1 MLYRKIASKIES
13 FLKSE
18 KKRMLVVSGA
28 RQVGKSYI
36 IREVGMRLY
45 SNFIEVNMEEDKQSN
60 RLFENARTVEDFM
73 IALSTIAGAKMKDS
87 EKTLV
92 FIDEIQAYSHL
103 LTLAK
108 FLVED
113 GRFTYIASGSQLGIA
128 LKTTQSIP
136 IGSIELLSMYPLDFE
151 EFLIANGVGEL
162 LINEMRRKF
171 EAKEALNESLHM
183 KVMDYFRKY
192 LLVGGMPSAVNT
204 YLSEHNMVSVR
215 NIHRDISLL
224 YKNDAAKYESESLR
238 KLKIQRIYDM
248 VPSNLEKVKKRIV
261 AKDIELKK
269 GKRMADYQD
278 EFEYLISSGITLE
291 VQAISKPSYPLVEN
305 SGKNLLKLY
314 MSDIGLLTGILYHN
328 DVLPIMNDKCGVNLG
343 SVYENV
349 VAQELK
355 AHGFKLY
362 YYDNKKNGEVDFLID
377 SVDLMSVLPIEV
389 KSGKDYYIHTAL
401 NNLLKVD
408 EYKISNGIVFSN
420 EAKVYNN
427 GNVIYMPIYYV
438 MFLRSSAFDNSE
450 FVYILNSATL

>member
-224 YKNDAAKYESESLR
+224 YKNDATKYESESLR

-377 SVDLMSVLPIEV
+377 SVDLLSALPIEV

-420 EAKVYNN
+420 EEKVYNN

-450 FVYILNSATL
+450 FVYI

>member
-377 SVDLMSVLPIEV
+377 SVDLMSVLPIKV

-408 EYKISNGIVFSN
+408 EYKITNGIVFSN
-420 EAKVYNN
+420 EEKVYNN

-450 FVYILNSATL
+450 FVYI

>member
-215 NIHRDISLL
+215 NIHRDINLL

-328 DVLPIMNDKCGVNLG
+328 DVLPIMNDKCVVNLG

-408 EYKISNGIVFSN
+408 EYKITNGIVFSN
-420 EAKVYNN
+420 EEKVYNN

-450 FVYILNSATL
+450 FVYI

>member
-355 AHGFKLY
+355 AHEFKLY

-420 EAKVYNN
+420 EEKVYNN

-450 FVYILNSATL
+450 FVYI

>member
-13 FLKSE
+13 FLKSG

-45 SNFIEVNMEEDKQSN
+45 SNFIEVNMEVDKQSN

-73 IALSTIAGAKMKDS
+73 IALSTIAGAKMKDN

-215 NIHRDISLL
+215 NIHRDINLL

-328 DVLPIMNDKCGVNLG
+328 DVQPIMNDKCGVNLG

-377 SVDLMSVLPIEV
+377 SVDLLSVLPIEV

-401 NNLLKVD
+401 NNLLKVE

-420 EAKVYNN
+420 EAKVYTN
-427 GNVIYMPIYYV
+427 GNVIYMPIYFV

-450 FVYILNSATL
+450 FVYI

>member
-60 RLFENARTVEDFM
+60 RLFEKARTVEDFM

-420 EAKVYNN
+420 EEKVYNN

-450 FVYILNSATL
+450 FVYI

>member
-13 FLKSE
+13 FLKLG
-18 KKRMLVVSGA
+18 KKQMLVVSGA

-36 IREVGMRLY
+36 IREVGMKLY

-328 DVLPIMNDKCGVNLG
+328 DVQPIMNDKCGVNLE

-377 SVDLMSVLPIEV
+377 SVDLLSVLPIEV

-401 NNLLKVD
+401 NNLLKVE
-408 EYKISNGIVFSN
+408 EYKITNGIVFSN
-420 EAKVYNN
+420 EAKVYTN

-450 FVYILNSATL
+450 FVYI

>member
-13 FLKSE
+13 FLKLE

-224 YKNDAAKYESESLR
+224 YKNDATKCESESLR

-377 SVDLMSVLPIEV
+377 SVDLLSALPIEV

-408 EYKISNGIVFSN
+408 EYKITNGIVFSN
-420 EAKVYNN
+420 EEKVYNN

-450 FVYILNSATL
+450 FVYI

>member
-108 FLVED
+108 FLVDD

-377 SVDLMSVLPIEV
+377 SVDLLSALPIEV

-408 EYKISNGIVFSN
+408 EYKITNGIVFSN
-420 EAKVYNN
+420 EEKVYNN

-450 FVYILNSATL
+450 FVYI

>member
-215 NIHRDISLL
+215 NIRRDISLL
-224 YKNDAAKYESESLR
+224 YKNEEKKYESESLR

-420 EAKVYNN
+420 EEKVYNN

-450 FVYILNSATL
+450 FVYI

>member
-113 GRFTYIASGSQLGIA
+113 GRFTNIASGSQLGIA

-377 SVDLMSVLPIEV
+377 SVDLMSALPIEV

-408 EYKISNGIVFSN
+408 EYKITNGIVFSN
-420 EAKVYNN
+420 EEKVYNN

-450 FVYILNSATL
+450 FVYI

>member
-1 MLYRKIASKIES
+1 MLYRKIALKIES

-377 SVDLMSVLPIEV
+377 SVDLMSALPIEV

-408 EYKISNGIVFSN
+408 EYKITNGIVFSN
-420 EAKVYNN
+420 EEKVYNN

-450 FVYILNSATL
+450 FVYI

>member
-113 GRFTYIASGSQLGIA
+113 GRFSYIASGSQLGIA

-215 NIHRDISLL
+215 NIHRDINLL

-328 DVLPIMNDKCGVNLG
+328 DVQPIMNDKCGVNLG

-377 SVDLMSVLPIEV
+377 SVDLLSVLPIEV

-420 EAKVYNN
+420 EAKVYTN

-450 FVYILNSATL
+450 FVYI

>member
-362 YYDNKKNGEVDFLID
+362 YYYNKKNGEVDFLID

-420 EAKVYNN
+420 EEKVYNN

-450 FVYILNSATL
+450 FVYI

>member
-377 SVDLMSVLPIEV
+377 SVDLLSALPIEV

-401 NNLLKVD
+401 NNILKVD
-408 EYKISNGIVFSN
+408 EYKITNGIVFSN

-438 MFLRSSAFDNSE
+438 MILRSSAFDNSE
-450 FVYILNSATL
+450 CVYI

>member
-60 RLFENARTVEDFM
+60 RLFEKARTVEDFM

-291 VQAISKPSYPLVEN
+291 VQAIIKPSYPLVEN

-377 SVDLMSVLPIEV
+377 SVDLLSALPIEV

-420 EAKVYNN
+420 EEKVYNN

-450 FVYILNSATL
+450 FVYI

>member
-113 GRFTYIASGSQLGIA
+113 GRFIYIASGSQLGIA

-377 SVDLMSVLPIEV
+377 SVDLMSALPIEV

-401 NNLLKVD
+401 NNLLKVA

-420 EAKVYNN
+420 EEKVYNN

-450 FVYILNSATL
+450 FVYI

>member
-18 KKRMLVVSGA
+18 KRRMLVVSGA

-73 IALSTIAGAKMKDS
+73 IALSSIAGAKMKDN

-92 FIDEIQAYSHL
+92 FIVEIQAYSHL

-128 LKTTQSIP
+128 LKSTQSIP

-171 EAKEALNESLHM
+171 ENKDALNESLHM

-261 AKDIELKK
+261 VKDIELKK

-328 DVLPIMNDKCGVNLG
+328 DVQPIMNDKCGVNLE

-377 SVDLMSVLPIEV
+377 SVDLLSVLPIEV

-401 NNLLKVD
+401 NNLMKVG
-408 EYKISNGIVFSN
+408 EYKISKGIVFSN
-420 EAKVYNN
+420 EAKVYTN

-450 FVYILNSATL
+450 YVYI

>member
-13 FLKSE
+13 FLKLG

-73 IALSTIAGAKMKDS
+73 IALSSIAGAKMKDN

-128 LKTTQSIP
+128 LKSTQSIP

-171 EAKEALNESLHM
+171 ETKDALNESLHM

-261 AKDIELKK
+261 VKDIELKK

-328 DVLPIMNDKCGVNLG
+328 DVQPIMNDKCGVNLG

-377 SVDLMSVLPIEV
+377 SVDLLSVLPIEV

-401 NNLLKVD
+401 NNLMKVG
-408 EYKISNGIVFSN
+408 EYKISKGIVFSN
-420 EAKVYNN
+420 EARVYTN
-427 GNVIYMPIYYV
+427 GNVIYMPIYFV

-450 FVYILNSATL
+450 YVYI

>member
-1 MLYRKIASKIES
+1 MLYRKIASKSER
-13 FLKSE
+13 FVKSE

-420 EAKVYNN
+420 EEKVYNN

-450 FVYILNSATL
+450 FVYI

>member
-171 EAKEALNESLHM
+171 EAKEVLNESLHM

-450 FVYILNSATL
+450 FVYI

>member
-377 SVDLMSVLPIEV
+377 SVDLMSALPIEV

-420 EAKVYNN
+420 EEKVYNN

-450 FVYILNSATL
+450 FVYI

>member
-362 YYDNKKNGEVDFLID
+362 YYYNKKNGEVDFLID
-377 SVDLMSVLPIEV
+377 SVDLLSALPIEV

-408 EYKISNGIVFSN
+408 EYKITNGIVFSN
-420 EAKVYNN
+420 EEKVYNN

-450 FVYILNSATL
+450 FVYI

>member
-36 IREVGMRLY
+36 IREVGMKLY

-192 LLVGGMPSAVNT
+192 LLVGGMPSAVKT

-215 NIHRDISLL
+215 NIHRDINLL

-362 YYDNKKNGEVDFLID
+362 YYYNKKNGEVDFLID

-420 EAKVYNN
+420 EAKVYTN

-450 FVYILNSATL
+450 FVYI

>member
-1 MLYRKIASKIES
+1 MLYRKIASTIES

-113 GRFTYIASGSQLGIA
+113 GRFAYIASGSQLGIA

-215 NIHRDISLL
+215 NIHRDINLL

-377 SVDLMSVLPIEV
+377 SVDLMSALPIEV

-408 EYKISNGIVFSN
+408 EYKITNGIVFSN
-420 EAKVYNN
+420 EEKVYNN

-450 FVYILNSATL
+450 FVYI

>member
-171 EAKEALNESLHM
+171 EAKEVLNESLHM

-215 NIHRDISLL
+215 NIHRDINLL
-224 YKNDAAKYESESLR
+224 YKNDAAKCESESLR

-408 EYKISNGIVFSN
+408 EYKINNGIVFSN
-420 EAKVYNN
+420 EEKVYNN

-450 FVYILNSATL
+450 FVYI

>member
-377 SVDLMSVLPIEV
+377 SVDLMSALPIEV
-389 KSGKDYYIHTAL
+389 KSGKDYYIYTAL

-408 EYKISNGIVFSN
+408 EYKITNGIVFSN
-420 EAKVYNN
+420 EEKVYNN
-427 GNVIYMPIYYV
+427 GNVIYMSIYYV

-450 FVYILNSATL
+450 FVYI

>member
-215 NIHRDISLL
+215 NIHRDINLL
-224 YKNDAAKYESESLR
+224 YKNDAAKCESESLR

-408 EYKISNGIVFSN
+408 EYKITNGIVFSN

-450 FVYILNSATL
+450 FVYI

>member
-1 MLYRKIASKIES
+1 
-13 FLKSE
+13 
-18 KKRMLVVSGA
+18 MLVVSGA

-45 SNFIEVNMEEDKQSN
+45 SNFIEVNMEVDKQSN

-215 NIHRDISLL
+215 NIHRDINLL

-305 SGKNLLKLY
+305 SGKNLFKLY

-328 DVLPIMNDKCGVNLG
+328 DVQPIMNDKCGVNLG

-377 SVDLMSVLPIEV
+377 SVDLLSVLPIEV

-408 EYKISNGIVFSN
+408 EYKITNGIVFSN

-427 GNVIYMPIYYV
+427 GNVIYMPIYFV

-450 FVYILNSATL
+450 FVYI

>member
-73 IALSTIAGAKMKDS
+73 IALSTIAGTKMKDS

-248 VPSNLEKVKKRIV
+248 VPSHLEKVKKRIV

-408 EYKISNGIVFSN
+408 EYKITNGIVFSN

-450 FVYILNSATL
+450 FVYI

>member
-215 NIHRDISLL
+215 NIHRDINLL
-224 YKNDAAKYESESLR
+224 YKNDAAKYESELLR

-377 SVDLMSVLPIEV
+377 SVDLMSALPIEV

-420 EAKVYNN
+420 EEKVYNN

-450 FVYILNSATL
+450 FVYI